1 MLGSWGDVSVW
12 WLETTCMARQS
23 CCIAATWEW
32 VHEEQ
37 LLIVMQ
43 CFWFVPTG
51 DLWRVDYQRQEEQPE
66 DAIPNGTR
74 EVTAMDGT
82 HSHSPLDCIQDI
94 LFYSIQCVPC
104 GLAKYLCGA
113 SLIVCHG
120 SRS

>member
-1 MLGSWGDVSVW
+1 MLGSWGVVSVW
-12 WLETTCMARQS
+12 WLETTFMSHQS
-23 CCIAATWEW
+23 CCIAVTWEW

-66 DAIPNGTR
+66 DAIPNGTP

-82 HSHSPLDCIQDI
+82 HSHSPLDCIQAI

-104 GLAKYLCGA
+104 GLAKCLCGA

-120 SRS
+120 SGS